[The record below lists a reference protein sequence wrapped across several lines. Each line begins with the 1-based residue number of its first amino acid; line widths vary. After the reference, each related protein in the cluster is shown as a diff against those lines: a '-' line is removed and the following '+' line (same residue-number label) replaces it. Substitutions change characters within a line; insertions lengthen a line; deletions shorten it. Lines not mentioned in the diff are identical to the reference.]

1 MRSIRGMIM
10 YTYSATK
17 VCQTA
22 WSIVFCE
29 NSPLK
34 KRLWHNWK
42 GGNFHPPTTL
52 VSLSSWKGVCNK
64 IVVDKRS
71 NEMRWF
77 STQDLNVW
85 LKDFFA
91 DLHLLQ
97 NVFSLTSFVPVK
109 GNKNCCLRCGLRAW
123 VNHTLNLWNYCWRD
137 PYGEYLS

>member
-1 MRSIRGMIM
+1 MIM

-91 DLHLLQ
+91 DLHSLQ
-97 NVFSLTSFVPVK
+97 NVFSTSFVRSCERQQKWCTGACFV
-109 GNKNCCLRCGLRAW
+109 RGLIIPW
-123 VNHTLNLWNYCWRD
+123 TSGIIVGETPMVNI
-137 PYGEYLS
+137 

>member
-91 DLHLLQ
+91 DLHSQQ
-97 NVFSLTSFVPVK
+97 NVFSTSFVPVK
-109 GNKNCCLRCGLRAW
+109 GSKNCCTGDCFVRGLIIPW
-123 VNHTLNLWNYCWRD
+123 TSGIIVGETPMVNI
-137 PYGEYLS
+137 

>member
-1 MRSIRGMIM
+1 MIM

-91 DLHLLQ
+91 DLHSLQ
-97 NVFSLTSFVPVK
+97 NVFSTSFVPVK
-109 GNKNCCLRCGLRAW
+109 GSKNCCTGACFVRGLIIPW
-123 VNHTLNLWNYCWRD
+123 TSGIIVGETPMVNI
-137 PYGEYLS
+137 

>member
-1 MRSIRGMIM
+1 M

-52 VSLSSWKGVCNK
+52 VSLSPWKGVCNK

-85 LKDFFA
+85 LKDFFRRFA
-91 DLHLLQ
+91 FATKRFFDIVRSFLWKAAKLLYR
-97 NVFSLTSFVPVK
+97 
-109 GNKNCCLRCGLRAW
+109 CLLRAW